1 MRELKN
7 YKNKINSIVQ
17 FFYSI
22 PEILTVYI
30 FGSYGTEKQTKLS
43 DIDFGI
49 LFTKKISMMYEMKI
63 MAEISSIL
71 GMDKIDM
78 VNLNS
83 SPVYFQHRVIS
94 SGDIIYEKNRIKTQ
108 EFVENVLEIQHD
120 YSIILRKYN
129 IDLEEGLREEL
140 LNVWQKQNTVKVK
153 FY

>member
-140 LNVWQKQNTVKVK
+140 LNV
-153 FY
+153 